1 MTNFNENILSKII
14 ARRIIAPE
22 DRSNLLPL
30 ATPIYCPDANGVK
43 ASRVTIID
51 PNANTLFTSDDFLSI
66 GSQFTKGVN
75 NKLVATGTPVIT
87 ADGIYTGSSTNFYK
101 IDVGTNAINK
111 IVLTFND
118 TVTRGNTL
126 LTFGGDNINAT
137 RDGKLETIVIT
148 KISTVSFKVEQKYN
162 RYSSSTEITDKP
174 TFILNLIGEFD
185 IDFTQSNIDG
195 VKLFDIDI
203 TKQPGSVK
211 NTVDIDLT
219 EQLNVKYF
227 IPNEV
232 ELKTDVD
239 LVNFIKSDY
248 AVKFKHAVS
257 TKIHDQVQALVTG
270 NLIPKITMGTTLA
283 ETLGTV
289 ITKLIKDGTGQKY
302 SIYKYNNGAPIEY
315 INRSNQPNID
325 KVIDNKPD
333 NIESDFV
340 TRYTS
345 IDDINVPA
353 LYYNEKPSLILD
365 NAKFEDY
372 QQGLCGG
379 SIKKYVEEKL
389 NVDTT
394 ADTMT
399 NIGEGIYG
407 TNDCFAVAFTQPSI
421 QRKPSQD
428 MFGDELYITIYYG
441 VKLVSKTN
449 LGVIE

>member
-22 DRSNLLPL
+22 DRANLLPL

-51 PNANTLFTSDDFLSI
+51 PNANTLFTSDDFISI
-66 GSQFTKGVN
+66 GAQFTKGVN
-75 NKLVATGTPVIT
+75 NKLVATGTPVVT
-87 ADGIYTGSSTNFYK
+87 AYGIYTGSTTNYYK
-101 IDVGTNAINK
+101 IDRTGTTK
-111 IVLTFND
+111 ITLLFKETKANQ
-118 TVTRGNTL
+118 TL
-126 LTFGGDNINAT
+126 LTVAGTAVNCDRNETDVIVEITEGLDGGIKVTQRKKGVFSSAYEVPASNQNINLV
-137 RDGKLETIVIT
+137 GV
-148 KISTVSFKVEQKYN
+148 
-162 RYSSSTEITDKP
+162 
-174 TFILNLIGEFD
+174 FD
-185 IDFTQSNIDG
+185 IDLTQSDIDG
-195 VKLFDIDI
+195 VKLFTLNI
-203 TKQPGSVK
+203 TKQPGTIK

-219 EQLNVKYF
+219 EQLTVKYF

-232 ELKTDVD
+232 ELKTNVD

-257 TKIHDQVQALVTG
+257 TKVHDQVQALVTG
-270 NLIPKITMGTTLA
+270 NLISKIAMGTTLA
-283 ETLGTV
+283 ETFGTV

-315 INRSNQPNID
+315 INRNNQPNID
-325 KVIDNKPD
+325 KVIDKQD
-333 NIESDFV
+333 NFMD
-340 TRYTS
+340 YAS

-353 LYYNEKPSLILD
+353 LYYFEKPSLILD
-365 NAKFEDY
+365 NAKFKDY
-372 QQGLCGG
+372 QQGLCSG
-379 SIKKYVEEKL
+379 SIKTYVEEKL

-399 NIGEGIYG
+399 SIGEGIFG

-441 VKLVSKTN
+441 VKLVSKAN

>member
-14 ARRIIAPE
+14 ARRIVAPE
-22 DRSNLLPL
+22 DRANLLPL

-51 PNANTLFTSDDFLSI
+51 PNANTLFTSDDFISI
-66 GSQFTKGVN
+66 GAQFTKGVN
-75 NKLVATGTPVIT
+75 NKLVATGTPVVT
-87 ADGIYTGSSTNFYK
+87 NEGIYTESTTNYYK
-101 IDVGTNAINK
+101 IASGTDN
-111 IVLTFND
+111 IVL
-118 TVTRGNTL
+118 R
-126 LTFGGDNINAT
+126 
-137 RDGKLETIVIT
+137 
-148 KISTVSFKVEQKYN
+148 FKN
-162 RYSSSTEITDKP
+162 LSSSMEPMFRIGTEGILDQTYGDTDVEITDTGIEYDVKLP
-174 TFILNLIGEFD
+174 GNIHQLVDKGDIILNGAGFN
-185 IDFTQSNIDG
+185 IDLTQSTIDG
-195 VKLFDIDI
+195 VKLFAINI
-203 TKQPGSVK
+203 TKQPGTIK

-219 EQLNVKYF
+219 EQLTVKYF

-239 LVNFIKSDY
+239 LVNFLKSDY

-283 ETLGTV
+283 ETFGTV

-315 INRSNQPNID
+315 INRNNQPNID
-325 KVIDNKPD
+325 KVVQEAPEYD
-333 NIESDFV
+333 
-340 TRYTS
+340 YAS

-353 LYYNEKPSLILD
+353 LYYFENPSLILD

-372 QQGLCGG
+372 QQGLCSG
-379 SIKKYVEEKL
+379 SIKTYVEEKL
-389 NVDTT
+389 LVDTT

-399 NIGEGIYG
+399 SIGEGIFG

-441 VKLVSKTN
+441 VKLVSKAN

>member
-22 DRSNLLPL
+22 DRANMLPL

-51 PNANTLFTSDDFLSI
+51 PNANTLFTSDDFISI
-66 GSQFTKGVN
+66 GAQFTKGVN
-75 NKLVATGTPVIT
+75 NQLVAVGTPVINT
-87 ADGIYTGSSTNFYK
+87 DGIYTGSSTNFYR
-101 IDVGTNAINK
+101 INTITNKA
-111 IVLTFND
+111 VLTFND
-118 TVTRGNTL
+118 TVARGNTL
-126 LTFGGDNINAT
+126 LTFAGGDVIAT
-137 RDGKLETIVIT
+137 RNGKLKTIVIT
-148 KISTVSFKVEQKYN
+148 KTTASEYKVEQNYDA
-162 RYSSSTEITDKP
+162 YSSRTVVSDKASYIT
-174 TFILNLIGEFD
+174 NLIGEFD

-195 VKLFDIDI
+195 VKLFGIDI
-203 TKQPGSVK
+203 TKQPGTVK

-219 EQLNVKYF
+219 EQLTVKYF

-239 LVNFIKSDY
+239 LVNFLKSDY

-315 INRSNQPNID
+315 INRNNQPNID
-325 KVIDNKPD
+325 KVIQEGPEFD
-333 NIESDFV
+333 
-340 TRYTS
+340 YTT
-345 IDDINVPA
+345 INDVNVPA
-353 LYYNEKPSLILD
+353 LCYFEQPSLILD

>member
-14 ARRIIAPE
+14 ARRIVAPE
-22 DRSNLLPL
+22 DRANLLPL

-51 PNANTLFTSDDFLSI
+51 PNASTLFTSDDFISI
-66 GSQFTKGVN
+66 GVQFTKGVN
-75 NKLVATGTPVIT
+75 NKLVATGTPVVS
-87 ADGIYTGSSTNFYK
+87 ADGIYTGSTTNYYK
-101 IDVGTNAINK
+101 IDRTGTTK
-111 IVLTFND
+111 ITLIFKKTEE
-118 TVTRGNTL
+118 GQTL
-126 LTFGGDNINAT
+126 LTAGGSTVECAKTQTDVIVEIEEGLDDGTIKITQRKKGVFSSANQIPASNQNINLV
-137 RDGKLETIVIT
+137 GV
-148 KISTVSFKVEQKYN
+148 
-162 RYSSSTEITDKP
+162 
-174 TFILNLIGEFD
+174 FD
-185 IDFTQSNIDG
+185 IDLTQSDIDG
-195 VKLFDIDI
+195 VKLFALNIS
-203 TKQPGSVK
+203 KQPGTIK
-211 NTVDIDLT
+211 NTVDIDLA
-219 EQLNVKYF
+219 EQLTVKYF

-232 ELKTDVD
+232 ELKTNVD

-257 TKIHDQVQALVTG
+257 TKIHNQVQALVTG
-270 NLIPKITMGTTLA
+270 NLIPKVTMGTTLA

-315 INRSNQPNID
+315 INRNNQPNID
-325 KVIDNKPD
+325 KVIQ
-333 NIESDFV
+333 ESPEFN
-340 TRYTS
+340 YTS

-353 LYYNEKPSLILD
+353 LYYFERPSLILD

-379 SIKKYVEEKL
+379 TIKRYVEEKL

-399 NIGEGIYG
+399 NIGEGIFG

>member
-14 ARRIIAPE
+14 ARRIVAPE
-22 DRSNLLPL
+22 DRANLLPL

-51 PNANTLFTSDDFLSI
+51 PNANTLFTSDDFISI
-66 GSQFTKGVN
+66 GAQFTKGVN
-75 NKLVATGTPVIT
+75 NQLVAIGTPVIT
-87 ADGIYTGSSTNFYK
+87 ADGIYTGSSTNFYE
-101 IDVGTNAINK
+101 INDPGEK
-111 IVLTFND
+111 TVLTFND
-118 TVTRGNTL
+118 TVAQGNIL
-126 LTFGGDNINAT
+126 LTFGGDNITAS
-137 RDGKLETIVIT
+137 RDGNLKTITIT
-148 KISTVSFKVEQKYN
+148 KVTATSYKVEQGYN
-162 RYSSSTEITDKP
+162 GYSSTKEITDKA
-174 TFILNLIGEFD
+174 TYVTNLVGEFN
-185 IDFTQSNIDG
+185 IDFTQSTIDG
-195 VKLFDIDI
+195 VKLFTLNV
-203 TKQPGSVK
+203 TKQPNSVK

-219 EQLNVKYF
+219 EQLTVKYF

-239 LVNFIKSDY
+239 LVNFLKSDY

-257 TKIHDQVQALVTG
+257 TKIHNQVQALVTG

-315 INRSNQPNID
+315 ISKNNQPNID
-325 KVIDNKPD
+325 KVVETDTNEFD
-333 NIESDFV
+333 
-340 TRYTS
+340 YTT

-353 LYYNEKPSLILD
+353 LYYLKKPSLILD

-372 QQGLCGG
+372 QQGLCSG
-379 SIKKYVEEKL
+379 SIKTYANDKL

-399 NIGEGIYG
+399 HIGEGIFG

-421 QRKPSQD
+421 QRKPSQE

-441 VKLVSKTN
+441 VKLVSKVN
-449 LGVIE
+449 LGIIE

>member
-14 ARRIIAPE
+14 ARRIVAPA
-22 DRSNLLPL
+22 DRANLLPL

-51 PNANTLFTSDDFLSI
+51 PNANTLFTSDDFISI
-66 GSQFTKGVN
+66 GAQFTKGVN
-75 NKLVATGTPVIT
+75 NQLVATGTPVIT

-101 IDVGTNAINK
+101 IDSTGEKT
-111 IVLTFND
+111 VLTFND
-118 TVTRGNTL
+118 TVARGNTL
-126 LTFGGDNINAT
+126 LTFAGDDVIASRN
-137 RDGKLETIVIT
+137 GKLKTIIIT
-148 KISTVSFKVEQKYN
+148 QTSTTKFKVEQNYDG
-162 RYSSSTEITDKP
+162 YSSSMTVTDKAAYI
-174 TFILNLIGEFD
+174 TNLVGEFD
-185 IDFTQSNIDG
+185 IDFTQSTIDG
-195 VKLFDIDI
+195 VKLFGIDI
-203 TKQPGSVK
+203 AKQPGTVR

-219 EQLNVKYF
+219 EQLTVKYF

-239 LVNFIKSDY
+239 LVNFLKSDY

-315 INRSNQPNID
+315 INRNNQPNID
-325 KVIDNKPD
+325 KVVQEAPEFN
-333 NIESDFV
+333 
-340 TRYTS
+340 YAS
-345 IDDINVPA
+345 INDVNVPA
-353 LYYNEKPSLILD
+353 LYYLEQPSLILD

-379 SIKKYVEEKL
+379 TIKKYVEEKL

-399 NIGEGIYG
+399 NIGEGIFG

>member
-14 ARRIIAPE
+14 ARRIVAPE
-22 DRSNLLPL
+22 DRANLLPL

-51 PNANTLFTSDDFLSI
+51 PNANTLFTSDDFISV
-66 GSQFTKGVN
+66 GAQFTKGVN
-75 NKLVATGTPVIT
+75 NKLVATGTPVVT
-87 ADGIYTGSSTNFYK
+87 ADGIYTGSATNYYK
-101 IDVGTNAINK
+101 IASGTDN
-111 IVLTFND
+111 IVL
-118 TVTRGNTL
+118 R
-126 LTFGGDNINAT
+126 
-137 RDGKLETIVIT
+137 
-148 KISTVSFKVEQKYN
+148 FKN
-162 RYSSSTEITDKP
+162 LSSSMNPIFHIGTEEILDQTYGDTDVEITDAGIEYDVKLP
-174 TFILNLIGEFD
+174 GNMHQLVNKGDIILNGTGFN
-185 IDFTQSNIDG
+185 IDLTQSTIDG
-195 VKLFDIDI
+195 VKLFGINV
-203 TKQPGSVK
+203 TKQPGTIK

-219 EQLNVKYF
+219 EQLTVKYF

-283 ETLGTV
+283 ETFGTV
-289 ITKLIKDGTGQKY
+289 IAKLIKDGTGQKY

-315 INRSNQPNID
+315 INRNNQPNID
-325 KVIDNKPD
+325 KVIDKQD
-333 NIESDFV
+333 NFMD
-340 TRYTS
+340 YAS

-353 LYYNEKPSLILD
+353 LYYFEKPSLILD

-372 QQGLCGG
+372 QQGLCSG
-379 SIKKYVEEKL
+379 SIKTYVEEKL

-399 NIGEGIYG
+399 SIGEGIFG

-421 QRKPSQD
+421 QRKPSQN

-441 VKLVSKTN
+441 VKLVSKAN

>member
-14 ARRIIAPE
+14 ARRIVAPE
-22 DRSNLLPL
+22 DRANLLPL

-51 PNANTLFTSDDFLSI
+51 PNANTLFTSDDFISI
-66 GSQFTKGVN
+66 GAQFTKGVN
-75 NKLVATGTPVIT
+75 NKLVATGTPVVS
-87 ADGIYTGSSTNFYK
+87 ADGIYTGSTTNYYK
-101 IDVGTNAINK
+101 IASGTDN
-111 IVLTFND
+111 IVLRFINLSSSSEPVFHIGTEEILD
-118 TVTRGNTL
+118 ETSGA
-126 LTFGGDNINAT
+126 GDF
-137 RDGKLETIVIT
+137 VIT
-148 KISTVSFKVEQKYN
+148 DSGIKYDVKFPN
-162 RYSSSTEITDKP
+162 NSHQLVNKGDI
-174 TFILNLIGEFD
+174 ILNGTGFN
-185 IDFTQSNIDG
+185 IDLTQSSIDD
-195 VKLFDIDI
+195 VKLFAINI
-203 TKQPGSVK
+203 TKHPGTIK

-219 EQLNVKYF
+219 EQLTVKYF

-283 ETLGTV
+283 ETFGTV

-315 INRSNQPNID
+315 INRNNQPNID
-325 KVIDNKPD
+325 KVINNTTNEFD
-333 NIESDFV
+333 
-340 TRYTS
+340 YAS
-345 IDDINVPA
+345 INDINVPA
-353 LYYNEKPSLILD
+353 LYYFEKPSLILD

-372 QQGLCGG
+372 QQGLCSG
-379 SIKKYVEEKL
+379 SIKTYVEKKL

-399 NIGEGIYG
+399 SIGEGIFG

-441 VKLVSKTN
+441 VKLVSKAN
-449 LGVIE
+449 LGIIE

>member
-14 ARRIIAPE
+14 ARRIVAPE
-22 DRSNLLPL
+22 DRANLLPL

-51 PNANTLFTSDDFLSI
+51 PNANTLFTSDDFISI
-66 GSQFTKGVN
+66 GAQFTKGVN
-75 NKLVATGTPVIT
+75 NKLVATGTPVVS
-87 ADGIYTGSSTNFYK
+87 ADGIYTGSTTNYYK
-101 IDVGTNAINK
+101 IASGTEN
-111 IVLTFND
+111 IVL
-118 TVTRGNTL
+118 R
-126 LTFGGDNINAT
+126 
-137 RDGKLETIVIT
+137 
-148 KISTVSFKVEQKYN
+148 FKN
-162 RYSSSTEITDKP
+162 LSSSMEPIFHIGTEEILDQTYGDTDVEITDAGTKYDVKLHGNIHQLVDKGDI
-174 TFILNLIGEFD
+174 ILNGAGFN
-185 IDFTQSNIDG
+185 IDLTQSTIDS
-195 VKLFDIDI
+195 VKLFAINI
-203 TKQPGSVK
+203 TKQPGTIK

-219 EQLNVKYF
+219 EQLSVKYF

-232 ELKTDVD
+232 ELKTNVD

-257 TKIHDQVQALVTG
+257 TKIHNQVQALVTG

-315 INRSNQPNID
+315 INRNSQPNID
-325 KVIDNKPD
+325 KVVDTTTNEFD
-333 NIESDFV
+333 
-340 TRYTS
+340 YTS
-345 IDDINVPA
+345 INDVNVPA
-353 LYYNEKPSLILD
+353 LYYYDQPSLILD

-372 QQGLCGG
+372 QQGLCDG
-379 SIKKYVEEKL
+379 SIKRYVKETL

-399 NIGEGIYG
+399 NIGEGIFG

-421 QRKPSQD
+421 QRKPSQE

>member
-22 DRSNLLPL
+22 DRANMLPL
-30 ATPIYCPDANGVK
+30 ATPIYCPDVNGVK

-51 PNANTLFTSDDFLSI
+51 PNANTLFTSDDFISI
-66 GSQFTKGVN
+66 GAQFTKGVN
-75 NKLVATGTPVIT
+75 NILVATGTPVVT
-87 ADGIYTGSSTNFYK
+87 ADGIYTGSTTNFYR
-101 IDVGTNAINK
+101 INTITNKA
-111 IVLTFND
+111 VLTFND
-118 TVTRGNTL
+118 TVAQGNTL
-126 LTFGGDNINAT
+126 LTFAGDNVIAKRN
-137 RDGKLETIVIT
+137 GKLKTIVIT
-148 KISTVSFKVEQKYN
+148 QISNTEYKVEQNYDG
-162 RYSSSTEITDKP
+162 YSSFSPVTDKAGYV
-174 TFILNLIGEFD
+174 TNLIGEFN
-185 IDFTQSNIDG
+185 IDFTQSTVDG
-195 VKLFDIDI
+195 AKLFALNI
-203 TKQPGSVK
+203 TKQPGTVK

-219 EQLNVKYF
+219 EQLTVKYF

-232 ELKTDVD
+232 ELETDVD
-239 LVNFIKSDY
+239 LVNFLKSDY

-315 INRSNQPNID
+315 INRNNQPNID
-325 KVIDNKPD
+325 KVIQEGPEFD
-333 NIESDFV
+333 
-340 TRYTS
+340 YTT
-345 IDDINVPA
+345 INDVNVPA
-353 LYYNEKPSLILD
+353 LYYFEQPSLILD

>member
-22 DRSNLLPL
+22 DRANMLPL

-51 PNANTLFTSDDFLSI
+51 PNANTLFTSDDFISI
-66 GSQFTKGVN
+66 GAQFTKGVN
-75 NKLVATGTPVIT
+75 NQLVATGTPVIT

-101 IDVGTNAINK
+101 INTFTNK
-111 IVLTFND
+111 VVLTFND
-118 TVTRGNTL
+118 TVARGNTL
-126 LTFGGDNINAT
+126 LTFAGDNVIASRN
-137 RDGKLETIVIT
+137 GKLKTIVLT
-148 KISTVSFKVEQKYN
+148 QTSATEYKVEQNYDG
-162 RYSSSTEITDKP
+162 YSSSTVVSDKASYA
-174 TFILNLIGEFD
+174 TNLIGEFD

-203 TKQPGSVK
+203 TKQPGIVK

-219 EQLNVKYF
+219 EQLTVKYF

-239 LVNFIKSDY
+239 LVNFLESDY

-315 INRSNQPNID
+315 INRNNQPNID
-325 KVIDNKPD
+325 KVIQEGPEFDYATIND
-333 NIESDFV
+333 V
-340 TRYTS
+340 
-345 IDDINVPA
+345 NVPA
-353 LYYNEKPSLILD
+353 LYYFEQPSLILD

>member
-14 ARRIIAPE
+14 ARRIVAPE
-22 DRSNLLPL
+22 DRANLLPL

-51 PNANTLFTSDDFLSI
+51 PNANTLFTSDDFISI
-66 GSQFTKGVN
+66 GAQFAKGVN
-75 NKLVATGTPVIT
+75 NKLVATGTPVVT
-87 ADGIYTGSSTNFYK
+87 ADGIYTESTTNYYK
-101 IDVGTNAINK
+101 IASGADN
-111 IVLTFND
+111 IVL
-118 TVTRGNTL
+118 R
-126 LTFGGDNINAT
+126 
-137 RDGKLETIVIT
+137 
-148 KISTVSFKVEQKYN
+148 FKN
-162 RYSSSTEITDKP
+162 LSSSMEPIFHIGTEEILDQIHGDADIEIIDAGTKYDVKFP
-174 TFILNLIGEFD
+174 GNMHQPVNKGDIILNGTGFN
-185 IDFTQSNIDG
+185 IDLTQSSIDD
-195 VKLFDIDI
+195 VKLFAINI
-203 TKQPGSVK
+203 TKQPGTIK

-219 EQLNVKYF
+219 EQLTVKYF

-239 LVNFIKSDY
+239 LVNFLKSDY

-270 NLIPKITMGTTLA
+270 NLISKITMGTTLA
-283 ETLGTV
+283 ETFGTV

-315 INRSNQPNID
+315 INRNNQPNID
-325 KVIDNKPD
+325 KVIDKQD
-333 NIESDFV
+333 NFMD
-340 TRYTS
+340 YAY

-353 LYYNEKPSLILD
+353 LYYFEKPSLILD

-372 QQGLCGG
+372 QQGLCSG
-379 SIKKYVEEKL
+379 SIKTYVEEKL

-399 NIGEGIYG
+399 SIGEGIFG

-441 VKLVSKTN
+441 VKLVSKAN

>member
-14 ARRIIAPE
+14 ARRIVAPE
-22 DRSNLLPL
+22 DRANLLPL

-51 PNANTLFTSDDFLSI
+51 PNANTLFTSDDFISI
-66 GSQFTKGVN
+66 GAQFTKGVN

-87 ADGIYTGSSTNFYK
+87 ADGIYTGSATNYYK
-101 IDVGTNAINK
+101 IASGTDNIVLRFTNLSSSSEPVFHIGTEEILDEISGAGDFIISDSGIKYDVKFPNNSHQLVNKGDIILNGAGFNIDLTQSTIDSIKLFAIN
-111 IVLTFND
+111 
-118 TVTRGNTL
+118 
-126 LTFGGDNINAT
+126 
-137 RDGKLETIVIT
+137 
-148 KISTVSFKVEQKYN
+148 
-162 RYSSSTEITDKP
+162 
-174 TFILNLIGEFD
+174 
-185 IDFTQSNIDG
+185 
-195 VKLFDIDI
+195 I
-203 TKQPGSVK
+203 TKQPGTIK

-219 EQLNVKYF
+219 EQLTVKYF

-239 LVNFIKSDY
+239 LVNFLKSDY

-257 TKIHDQVQALVTG
+257 TKIHDQVQALVTA

-283 ETLGTV
+283 ETFGTV

-315 INRSNQPNID
+315 INRNNQPNID
-325 KVIDNKPD
+325 KVINNTTNEYD
-333 NIESDFV
+333 
-340 TRYTS
+340 YAS

-353 LYYNEKPSLILD
+353 LYYFEKPSLILD

-372 QQGLCGG
+372 QQGLCSG
-379 SIKKYVEEKL
+379 SIKTYVKENL

-399 NIGEGIYG
+399 SIGEGIFG

-421 QRKPSQD
+421 QRKPSQE

-441 VKLVSKTN
+441 VKLVSKAN
-449 LGVIE
+449 LGIIE

>member
-14 ARRIIAPE
+14 ARRIVAPK
-22 DRSNLLPL
+22 DRANLLPL

-51 PNANTLFTSDDFLSI
+51 PNANTLFTSDDFISI
-66 GSQFTKGVN
+66 GAQFTKGVN
-75 NKLVATGTPVIT
+75 NKLVATGTPVVT
-87 ADGIYTGSSTNFYK
+87 AYGIYTGSTTNYYK
-101 IDVGTNAINK
+101 INRTGTTQITLLFKETKASQ
-111 IVLTFND
+111 
-118 TVTRGNTL
+118 TL
-126 LTFGGDNINAT
+126 LTVAGTAV
-137 RDGKLETIVIT
+137 DGYRNETDVM
-148 KISTVSFKVEQKYN
+148 V
-162 RYSSSTEITDKP
+162 EITEGFEGGIKVTQRKKGKFGSTCEVPAPNQNID
-174 TFILNLIGEFD
+174 LVGVFD
-185 IDFTQSNIDG
+185 IDLTQSDIDG
-195 VKLFDIDI
+195 VKLFALNIN
-203 TKQPGSVK
+203 KQPGTIK

-219 EQLNVKYF
+219 EQLTVKYF

-283 ETLGTV
+283 ETFGTV

-315 INRSNQPNID
+315 INRNNQPNID
-325 KVIDNKPD
+325 KVVQEAP
-333 NIESDFV
+333 EFDFA
-340 TRYTS
+340 S
-345 IDDINVPA
+345 INDINVPA
-353 LYYNEKPSLILD
+353 LYYFEKPSLILD
-365 NAKFEDY
+365 NTKFEDY
-372 QQGLCGG
+372 QQGLCSG
-379 SIKKYVEEKL
+379 SIKTYVEDKL
-389 NVDTT
+389 LVDTT

-399 NIGEGIYG
+399 SIGEGIFG

-441 VKLVSKTN
+441 VKLVSKAN

>member
-22 DRSNLLPL
+22 DRANMLPL

-51 PNANTLFTSDDFLSI
+51 PNANTLFTSDDFISI
-66 GSQFTKGVN
+66 GAQFTKGVN
-75 NKLVATGTPVIT
+75 NQLVATGTPVVT
-87 ADGIYTGSSTNFYK
+87 ADGIYTGSTTNYYK
-101 IDVGTNAINK
+101 IDRTGTTK
-111 IVLTFND
+111 ITLIFKETKA
-118 TVTRGNTL
+118 GQTL
-126 LTFGGDNINAT
+126 LTAGGSAIECNRDQTDVIVEIEDGIDDGTIKVTQRKKGVFSASTQVNASNQNINLVGA
-137 RDGKLETIVIT
+137 L
-148 KISTVSFKVEQKYN
+148 
-162 RYSSSTEITDKP
+162 
-174 TFILNLIGEFD
+174 D
-185 IDFTQSNIDG
+185 IDLTQSNIDG
-195 VKLFDIDI
+195 VKLFALNI
-203 TKQPGSVK
+203 TKQPGPIK
-211 NTVDIDLT
+211 NTVDIDLDN
-219 EQLNVKYF
+219 QLVVKYF

-248 AVKFKHAVS
+248 AVKFKHDVS

-289 ITKLIKDGTGQKY
+289 IAKLIKEGTGQKY

-315 INRSNQPNID
+315 INRNNQPNID
-325 KVIDNKPD
+325 KVIQEGPEFDYAAIND
-333 NIESDFV
+333 V
-340 TRYTS
+340 
-345 IDDINVPA
+345 NVPA
-353 LYYNEKPSLILD
+353 LYYFEQPSLILD

-372 QQGLCGG
+372 QQGLCSG

-399 NIGEGIYG
+399 NIGEGIFG

-441 VKLVSKTN
+441 IKLVSKTN

>member
-14 ARRIIAPE
+14 ARRIVAPE
-22 DRSNLLPL
+22 DRANLLPL

-51 PNANTLFTSDDFLSI
+51 PNANTLFTSDDFISI
-66 GSQFTKGVN
+66 GAQFTKGVN
-75 NKLVATGTPVIT
+75 NKLVATGTPVVS
-87 ADGIYTGSSTNFYK
+87 ADGIYTGSTTNYYK
-101 IDVGTNAINK
+101 IASGTDN
-111 IVLTFND
+111 IVLRFINLSSSSKPVFHIGTKEILD
-118 TVTRGNTL
+118 ETSGA
-126 LTFGGDNINAT
+126 GDF
-137 RDGKLETIVIT
+137 VIT
-148 KISTVSFKVEQKYN
+148 DSGIKYDVKFPN
-162 RYSSSTEITDKP
+162 NSHQLVNKGDI
-174 TFILNLIGEFD
+174 ILNGTGFN
-185 IDFTQSNIDG
+185 IDLTQSDIDG
-195 VKLFDIDI
+195 VKLFELNI
-203 TKQPGSVK
+203 TKQPGTIK

-219 EQLNVKYF
+219 EQLTVKYF

-239 LVNFIKSDY
+239 LVNFLKSDY

-270 NLIPKITMGTTLA
+270 NLIPKVTMGTTLA
-283 ETLGTV
+283 ETFGTV
-289 ITKLIKDGTGQKY
+289 IAKLIKDGTGQKY

-315 INRSNQPNID
+315 INRNNQPNID
-325 KVIDNKPD
+325 KVINNTTNEFD
-333 NIESDFV
+333 
-340 TRYTS
+340 YAS
-345 IDDINVPA
+345 INDINVPA
-353 LYYNEKPSLILD
+353 LYYFEKPSLILD

-372 QQGLCGG
+372 QQGLCSG
-379 SIKKYVEEKL
+379 SIKTYVEDKL

-394 ADTMT
+394 ADTIT
-399 NIGEGIYG
+399 SIGEGIFG

-441 VKLVSKTN
+441 VKLVSKAN

>member
-14 ARRIIAPE
+14 ARRIVAPA
-22 DRSNLLPL
+22 DRANLLPL

-75 NKLVATGTPVIT
+75 NQLVAIGTPVIT

-101 IDVGTNAINK
+101 INSIGEKT
-111 IVLTFND
+111 VLTFND
-118 TVTRGNTL
+118 TVARGDTL
-126 LTFGGDNINAT
+126 LTFAGVNVKAERN
-137 RDGKLETIVIT
+137 GKLKTIIIT
-148 KISTVSFKVEQKYN
+148 QTSIVEFKVEQNYDG
-162 RYSSSTEITDKP
+162 YSSSVPYTDK
-174 TFILNLIGEFD
+174 TSSTANLVGEFN
-185 IDFTQSNIDG
+185 IDLTQSTIDG
-195 VKLFDIDI
+195 VKLFALNV
-203 TKQPGSVK
+203 TKQPNNVK

-219 EQLNVKYF
+219 EQLTVKYF

-239 LVNFIKSDY
+239 LVNFLKSDY
-248 AVKFKHAVS
+248 AAKFKHAVS

-302 SIYKYNNGAPIEY
+302 SVYKYNNGAPIEY
-315 INRSNQPNID
+315 INRNNQPNID
-325 KVIDNKPD
+325 KVIQENPEF
-333 NIESDFV
+333 N
-340 TRYTS
+340 YTS

-353 LYYNEKPSLILD
+353 LYYFEQPSLILD

-372 QQGLCGG
+372 QQGLCSGT
-379 SIKKYVEEKL
+379 IKKYVEEKL

-399 NIGEGIYG
+399 NIGEGIFG

-428 MFGDELYITIYYG
+428 MFGDELYVTIYYG

>member
-14 ARRIIAPE
+14 ARRIVAPK
-22 DRSNLLPL
+22 DRANLLPL

-66 GSQFTKGVN
+66 GSQFTKRVN
-75 NKLVATGTPVIT
+75 NKLVATGTPVVT
-87 ADGIYTGSSTNFYK
+87 ADGIYTGSTTNYYK
-101 IDVGTNAINK
+101 IDRTGTTK
-111 IVLTFND
+111 ITLLFKETKD
-118 TVTRGNTL
+118 GQTL
-126 LTFGGDNINAT
+126 LTAAGTAVNCYRNETDVIVEITEGLDGGIKVVQRKKGVFGSTLEVPASNQNINLV
-137 RDGKLETIVIT
+137 GVL
-148 KISTVSFKVEQKYN
+148 
-162 RYSSSTEITDKP
+162 
-174 TFILNLIGEFD
+174 D
-185 IDFTQSNIDG
+185 IDLTQSDIDG
-195 VKLFDIDI
+195 VKLFALNIS
-203 TKQPGSVK
+203 KQPGTIK

-219 EQLNVKYF
+219 EQLTVKYF

-232 ELKTDVD
+232 ELKTNVD

-270 NLIPKITMGTTLA
+270 KLIPKITMGTTLA
-283 ETLGTV
+283 ETIGTV

-302 SIYKYNNGAPIEY
+302 SIYKYNNGAPIVY
-315 INRSNQPNID
+315 INRNNQPNID
-325 KVIDNKPD
+325 KVVQEAPEFD
-333 NIESDFV
+333 
-340 TRYTS
+340 YAS
-345 IDDINVPA
+345 INDINVPA
-353 LYYNEKPSLILD
+353 LYYFEKPSLILD

-372 QQGLCGG
+372 QQGLCSG
-379 SIKKYVEEKL
+379 SIKTYVKENL

-399 NIGEGIYG
+399 SIGEGIFG

-421 QRKPSQD
+421 QRKPSQE

-441 VKLVSKTN
+441 VKLVSKAN
-449 LGVIE
+449 LGIIE

>member
-14 ARRIIAPE
+14 ARRIIAPA
-22 DRSNLLPL
+22 DRANLLPL

-51 PNANTLFTSDDFLSI
+51 PNANTLFTSDDFLSV
-66 GSQFTKGVN
+66 GAQFSKGVN
-75 NKLVATGTPVIT
+75 NKLVAVGTPVIT
-87 ADGIYTGSSTNFYK
+87 IDGIYTGSTTNYY
-101 IDVGTNAINK
+101 AINASNK
-111 IVLTFND
+111 TVLTFVSEVE
-118 TVTRGNTL
+118 TGNTL
-126 LTFGGDNINAT
+126 FTYSGNNVIAT
-137 RDGKLETIVIT
+137 KDGTPTVTIVGNKIT
-148 KISTVSFKVEQKYN
+148 QDYGAAGKTEVTVELVTT
-162 RYSSSTEITDKP
+162 RI
-174 TFILNLIGEFD
+174 NLIGTFD
-185 IDFTQSNIDG
+185 IDLTQSTIDG
-195 VKLFDIDI
+195 TPAFGLDI
-203 TKQPGSVK
+203 TKQPGTVK

-219 EQLNVKYF
+219 EQLTVKYF

-232 ELKTDVD
+232 DLKTDVD
-239 LVNFIKSDY
+239 LVNFLKSDY
-248 AVKFKHAVS
+248 AVKFKHEVS

-270 NLIPKITMGTTLA
+270 NLIPTIAMGTTLA

-315 INRSNQPNID
+315 INRNNQPNID
-325 KVIDNKPD
+325 KVVDTTANEFD
-333 NIESDFV
+333 HA
-340 TRYTS
+340 S
-345 IDDINVPA
+345 INDVNVPA
-353 LYYNEKPSLILD
+353 LYYYEQPSLILD

-399 NIGEGIYG
+399 NIGEGIFG

-421 QRKPSQD
+421 QRKPSQE
-428 MFGDELYITIYYG
+428 MFGDELYVTIYYG

-449 LGVIE
+449 LGIIE

>member
-14 ARRIIAPE
+14 ARRIVAPA
-22 DRSNLLPL
+22 DRANLLPL

-75 NKLVATGTPVIT
+75 NQLVATGTPVIT
-87 ADGIYTGSSTNFYK
+87 ADGIYTGSSTDFYK
-101 IDVGTNAINK
+101 INSTGEKT
-111 IVLTFND
+111 VLTFND
-118 TVTRGNTL
+118 TVARGDTL
-126 LTFGGDNINAT
+126 FTFAGDNVIASRN
-137 RDGKLETIVIT
+137 GKLKTIIIT
-148 KISTVSFKVEQKYN
+148 QTSISEFKVEQNYDG
-162 RYSSSTEITDKP
+162 YSSSMPFTDKASY
-174 TFILNLIGEFD
+174 TANLVGEFN
-185 IDFTQSNIDG
+185 IDFTQSTIDG
-195 VKLFDIDI
+195 IKLFALNV
-203 TKQPGSVK
+203 TKQPGTVK

-219 EQLNVKYF
+219 EQLTVKYF

-239 LVNFIKSDY
+239 LVNFLKSDY

-302 SIYKYNNGAPIEY
+302 SVYKYNNGAPIEY
-315 INRSNQPNID
+315 INRNNQPNID
-325 KVIDNKPD
+325 KVIL
-333 NIESDFV
+333 ESSEFN
-340 TRYTS
+340 YAS
-345 IDDINVPA
+345 IDDVNVPA
-353 LYYNEKPSLILD
+353 LYYFERPSLILD

-379 SIKKYVEEKL
+379 TIKKYVEEKL

-399 NIGEGIYG
+399 NIGEGIFG